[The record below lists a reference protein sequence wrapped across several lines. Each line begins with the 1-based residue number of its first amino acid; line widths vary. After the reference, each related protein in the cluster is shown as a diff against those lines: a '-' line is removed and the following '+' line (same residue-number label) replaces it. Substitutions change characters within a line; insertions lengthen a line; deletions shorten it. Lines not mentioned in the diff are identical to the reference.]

1 MFGQYKAEPGEKTN
15 VKENNK
21 HIAKGKEKG
30 CNKILCKGKFFFLL
44 LAKTSYRIALI
55 NIISEYPQHDTPQK
69 LKWRLVCFHNV
80 YYHTH
85 AKTGK
90 YGIYDIGQGS
100 TQTGYQSMQSPF
112 VQGPLHA

>member
-69 LKWRLVCFHNV
+69 LKWRLVCFHKV

>member
-30 CNKILCKGKFFFLL
+30 CNKILCKGKFFLLL

-55 NIISEYPQHDTPQK
+55 NIISEHPQHNTAQQ
-69 LKWRLVCFHNV
+69 LKWRLVCFHKV
-80 YYHTH
+80 YHHTH
-85 AKTGK
+85 TKTGK
-90 YGIYDIGQGS
+90 YRIHNIRQSS
-100 TQTGYQSMQSPF
+100 TQTSYQPM
-112 VQGPLHA
+112 

>member
-69 LKWRLVCFHNV
+69 LKWRLVCFHKV
-80 YYHTH
+80 YYNTHTE
-85 AKTGK
+85 TGK
-90 YGIYDIGQGS
+90 YRIDNIRQGS
-100 TQTGYQSMQSPF
+100 TQTGYQPM
-112 VQGPLHA
+112 

>member
-1 MFGQYKAEPGEKTN
+1 MFGQYKSEPGEKTYI
-15 VKENNK
+15 KEYYK

-30 CNKILCKGKFFFLL
+30 CNKILCKGKFFLLL

-69 LKWRLVCFHNV
+69 LKWRLVCFHKV

>member
-15 VKENNK
+15 VKKNNK

-69 LKWRLVCFHNV
+69 LKWRLVCFHKV

>member
-30 CNKILCKGKFFFLL
+30 CNKILCKGKFFLLL

-55 NIISEYPQHDTPQK
+55 NIISEYPQHNTAQQ
-69 LKWRLVCFHNV
+69 LKWRLVCFHKV
-80 YYHTH
+80 YHHTH
-85 AKTGK
+85 TKTGK
-90 YGIYDIGQGS
+90 YRIDNIRQSS
-100 TQTGYQSMQSPF
+100 TLTGYQPM
-112 VQGPLHA
+112 

>member
-30 CNKILCKGKFFFLL
+30 CNKILCKGKSFLLL

-55 NIISEYPQHDTPQK
+55 NIISEYPQHNTAQQ
-69 LKWRLVCFHNV
+69 LKWRLVCFHKV
-80 YYHTH
+80 YHHTH
-85 AKTGK
+85 TKTGK
-90 YGIYDIGQGS
+90 YRIDNIRQSS
-100 TQTGYQSMQSPF
+100 TQTSYQPM
-112 VQGPLHA
+112 